1 MFIIAF
7 IIIAIACSVISVKT
21 LVGYSDIN
29 IASKLFI
36 AALVIIG
43 WFAPLL
49 ISCAQHFNFLPPN
62 LFNILSFT
70 GYTLFGFGFI
80 IFCLLMLRDIIW
92 YGIYY
97 SARLAGIDSWSL
109 NPKNI
114 SVLGYANILVVL
126 LGLSLGGYALYEG
139 VRIPDVNYIT
149 VTSPLLNKSLRLV
162 QLSDTHINRTTPL
175 TRVRKIVDLVNNL
188 SPDVILL
195 TGDIVD
201 DDSTVINEQ
210 LAVLSNLSAPYGVY
224 AVIGNHEFMYG
235 VYAWMYQYKKLGF
248 NVLLNQGETVANN
261 IFISG
266 IPDAFTSIS
275 SPNLNINLTK
285 SLEGSHPKQ
294 FRVLLSHTP
303 EVVNSISS
311 FNYQLML
318 AGHTHG
324 GQIFPFHL
332 FVKKANQYLS
342 GDYEV
347 NGIKLHVSPGAG
359 TWGPSMRL
367 LAPSEIAVID
377 LVKK

>member
-7 IIIAIACSVISVKT
+7 IIIATACSVISVKT
-21 LVGYSDIN
+21 LVGYSDMN
-29 IASKLFI
+29 LVGKLFV

-49 ISCAQHFNFLPPN
+49 ISCAQHFDFLPLN
-62 LFNILSFT
+62 LFKVLSFA
-70 GYTLFGFGFI
+70 GYTLFGLIFI

-92 YGIYY
+92 YGIYG
-97 SARLAGIDSWSL
+97 SARLIGIDSWSL

-126 LGLSLGGYALYEG
+126 LGLLLGGYAMYEG
-139 VRIPDVNYIT
+139 VKVPDINYIT
-149 VTSPLLNKSLRLV
+149 VNSPLLNKNLRLV

-175 TRVRKIVDLVNNL
+175 SRVRRIVDLVNNL
-188 SPDVILL
+188 SPDVIVL

-201 DDSTVINEQ
+201 DDSTVLDEQ

-235 VYAWMYQYKKLGF
+235 IYAWIYQYKKLGF
-248 NVLLNQGETVANN
+248 NVLLNQGETVAND

-266 IPDAFTSIS
+266 IPDAFTAIF

-294 FRVLLSHTP
+294 FRILLSHTP

-342 GDYEV
+342 GDYLV

>member
-7 IIIAIACSVISVKT
+7 IIIATACSVISVKT
-21 LVGYSDIN
+21 LVGYSDMN
-29 IASKLFI
+29 LVGKLFV

-49 ISCAQHFNFLPPN
+49 ISCAQHFDFLPLN
-62 LFNILSFT
+62 LFKVLSFA
-70 GYTLFGFGFI
+70 GYTLFGLIFI

-92 YGIYY
+92 YGIYG
-97 SARLAGIDSWSL
+97 SARLIGIDSWSL

-126 LGLSLGGYALYEG
+126 LGLLLGGYAMYEG
-139 VRIPDVNYIT
+139 VKVPDINYIT
-149 VTSPLLNKSLRLV
+149 VNSPLLNKNLRLV
-162 QLSDTHINRTTPL
+162 QLSDTHINRTIPL
-175 TRVRKIVDLVNNL
+175 SRVRRIVDLVNNL
-188 SPDVILL
+188 SPDVIVL

-201 DDSTVINEQ
+201 DDSTVLDEQ

-235 VYAWMYQYKKLGF
+235 IYAWIYQYKKLGF
-248 NVLLNQGETVANN
+248 NVLLNQGETVAND

-266 IPDAFTSIS
+266 IPDAFTAIS

-294 FRVLLSHTP
+294 FRILLSHTP

-342 GDYEV
+342 GDYLV